1 MGQLLLTEKFVGECV
16 NTWSLVVFVEN
27 CNLNGTRPQSPAENS
42 KDEVSYT
49 VENTR
54 HQNCLRQDILVE
66 NSTKERTV
74 MLIEVAPIGSS
85 ENTILYFDFF
95 VTWIELARLH

>member
-66 NSTKERTV
+66 NSTKVFTGV
-74 MLIEVAPIGSS
+74 FQASS
-85 ENTILYFDFF
+85 HLKEG
-95 VTWIELARLH
+95 